1 MSLKEAIAQVLRE
14 ANEPIHYKEI
24 CNRVI
29 ASGLWNSSGKTPEAT
44 VSATLASNK
53 RLFAR
58 VTPGIYEIKTKPLE
72 RETPRP
78 APIDKPTTGLTYLD
92 AAERILRDEKNGIG
106 LHYRDITNRA
116 LRRKFISTKGL
127 TPEATMS
134 AQLVTDIQRRLD
146 RGDAPRFTKVGRG
159 LYSLVSESNSQIL
172 GLVEKHNHNVRMEL
186 HSRLKRM
193 NAYRFEELTATLLE
207 RLGFEDVHVTSRS
220 GDGGIDVLAHLVVAG
235 VVRTRMAVQV
245 KRYAKNVQRPEVQK
259 VRGSLGVHDQ
269 GLIITTGGFSSGARE
284 EANKSNAVVVSLMDG
299 HLLVDQLI
307 AHEIGVE
314 KSPMAVLQLVP
325 DDADA
330 PLS

>member
-1 MSLKEAIAQVLRE
+1 MSLKEAVAQVLRE
-14 ANEPIHYKEI
+14 ANEPIHYREI
-24 CNRVI
+24 CKRVI

-53 RLFAR
+53 RTFAR
-58 VTPGIYEIKTKPLE
+58 VSPGVYEIKSKLAPSEIAPQAKPVS
-72 RETPRP
+72 P
-78 APIDKPTTGLTYLD
+78 LTYLD
-92 AAERILRDEKNGIG
+92 AAEMVLRQETDGIG
-106 LHYRDITNRA
+106 MHYRDITNKA
-116 LRRKFISTKGL
+116 LKRKLITTKGL
-127 TPEATMS
+127 TPDATMS

-186 HSRLKRM
+186 HSRLKQM
-193 NAYRFEELTATLLE
+193 DAYRFEELAATLLE
-207 RLGFEDVHVTSRS
+207 KLGFEDVQVTSKS
-220 GDGGIDVLAHLVVAG
+220 GDGGIDVIAHLVVAG

-245 KRYAKNVQRPEVQK
+245 KRYAKNVQRPEIQK

-284 EANKSNAVVVSLMDG
+284 EANKPNAVVVSLMDG

-314 KSPMAVLQLVP
+314 KSPIAVLQLAP
-325 DDADA
+325 DAVDVS
-330 PLS
+330 PS